1 MYMFDFLMNFCEIH
15 HLWFLESV
23 FLLIQPRFVFITC
36 SSMIFFGWL
45 SQKFCW
51 CSPRYFVTPWG
62 QLSGF
67 DEVDLEK
74 ACLATKWCPIVC
86 YVVLRQNLPGFM
98 DISILKWAKIDQL
111 SMRGGGI
118 CFEFD
123 AWRMYQRIGIRRE
136 YKNECPLV
144 NKKRYGKLQSYR

>member
-1 MYMFDFLMNFCEIH
+1 MPGYKVVPH
-15 HLWFLESV
+15 S
-23 FLLIQPRFVFITC
+23 LLRC
-36 SSMIFFGWL
+36 
-45 SQKFCW
+45 
-51 CSPRYFVTPWG
+51 
-62 QLSGF
+62 
-67 DEVDLEK
+67 
-74 ACLATKWCPIVC
+74 
-86 YVVLRQNLPGFM
+86 LRQNLPGFM

-144 NKKRYGKLQSYR
+144 NKKRFGKLQSYR

>member
-1 MYMFDFLMNFCEIH
+1 
-15 HLWFLESV
+15 
-23 FLLIQPRFVFITC
+23 
-36 SSMIFFGWL
+36 
-45 SQKFCW
+45 
-51 CSPRYFVTPWG
+51 
-62 QLSGF
+62 
-67 DEVDLEK
+67 
-74 ACLATKWCPIVC
+74 
-86 YVVLRQNLPGFM
+86 M

-144 NKKRYGKLQSYR
+144 NKKRLENYNLIGKSTINGHFLVAMLVYQTVSFG